1 MKSKTVKRT
10 TKKKAAK
17 DLKLKAVASLAE
29 IKARKQETFSADDE
43 SSKISTIGGI
53 YVSDILQYLR
63 EKVL

>member
-43 SSKISTIGGI
+43 SSKISTKGGI

>member
-43 SSKISTIGGI
+43 SSKISTKGGI
-53 YVSDILQYLR
+53 YVSDILHYLR

>member
-29 IKARKQETFSADDE
+29 IKARKQETFRADDE
-43 SSKISTIGGI
+43 SSKISTKGGI